1 VGDTPNFH
9 GWGFDDAIL
18 SVAPHPA
25 RPNRVALIMSLGDE
39 HEVMAEFATDDH
51 AQRTMDF
58 LDGAF
63 RMTSKANAHLI
74 EIIRHG

>member
-1 VGDTPNFH
+1 VADPPSFH

-25 RPNRVALIMSLGDE
+25 RPNRVALVLTYGDDSS
-39 HEVMAEFATDDH
+39 VLAEFSTDVT
-51 AQRTMDF
+51 AQQCMDF

-63 RMTSKANAHLI
+63 RMTTDANIRLTEAL
-74 EIIRHG
+74 RHG